1 MFFDQQR
8 HESAHYELEYLAANS
23 GRNIIPSAT
32 VTLKVGGEPVTESS
46 TGNGPVDAAFKAI
59 IKLLGHDK
67 IEIVDFKLDSK
78 GEGADALAQ
87 VSVVAEYGGRRFHG
101 IGLATD
107 IVESGV
113 KSLIHVLNNTYLAD
127 QIDEQ
132 KQQVI
137 IKGV

>member
-1 MFFDQQR
+1 
-8 HESAHYELEYLAANS
+8 LN
-23 GRNIIPSAT
+23 
-32 VTLKVGGEPVTESS
+32 VGGEPVTESAV
-46 TGNGPVDAAFKAI
+46 GNGPVDAAFNAI
-59 IKLLGHDK
+59 LRVLGHEQ

-87 VSVVAEYGGRRFHG
+87 VSVVAEYNQRRFHG

-113 KSLIHVLNNTYLAD
+113 KALIHVLNNTYLAD

-132 KQQVI
+132 KQQVK